1 MRYRAYKKSITRE
14 ILSSKARF
22 ASILVIILLGV
33 AFFSGIK
40 SSGPDMNKAINELY
54 KNQNLMDSKIVSTLG
69 LTDKDLDLLKNNDK
83 ILDFY
88 SSHTIDANLEN
99 INSVVRFMEYDRN
112 NIINDFIKTSE
123 SETEKNML
131 NIIKYTLISEI
142 SEASKEVS
150 EASWLTEST
159 YDDDGYSNDDGEEV
173 IYVDIAV
180 NIIES
185 VIYDNSD
192 ENNNN

>member
-88 SSHTIDANLEN
+88 PSHTIDANLEN
-99 INSVVRFMEYDRN
+99 INSVVRFMEYDKKLKMDRAAQLLLSTNMKTYEIASQLGYKSVQHFSRIFKEYYNYTPMEYRQRRN
-112 NIINDFIKTSE
+112 
-123 SETEKNML
+123 MQ
-131 NIIKYTLISEI
+131 
-142 SEASKEVS
+142 
-150 EASWLTEST
+150 
-159 YDDDGYSNDDGEEV
+159 
-173 IYVDIAV
+173 
-180 NIIES
+180 
-185 VIYDNSD
+185 
-192 ENNNN
+192 